1 MISSPIQSPKYL
13 KMFVGHIVLVNYL
26 LSICFIQIAASNNN
40 ELDKEE
46 DNGLNVFK
54 ERVKRG
60 EETQWP
66 LSPKITIGIL
76 VALVALVLACSI
88 LSYYYYTFYTRY
100 NKVKAELDWKKF
112 ELDREK
118 RYNRLMEAKIS
129 KMMEKDIAEMEK
141 SEKMK
146 RKAKG
151 EEDEVYKIKEDKD
164 KEDKNKEG
172 KDTSRMAFI

>member
-1 MISSPIQSPKYL
+1 
-13 KMFVGHIVLVNYL
+13 MFVGHIVLVNYL

-40 ELDKEE
+40 ESGKEE

-60 EETQWP
+60 EEAQWP
-66 LSPKITIGIL
+66 LSQNITIGIL
-76 VALVALVLACSI
+76 VGLSALLVGCSV
-88 LSYYYYTFYTRY
+88 LSCYF
-100 NKVKAELDWKKF
+100 
-112 ELDREK
+112 
-118 RYNRLMEAKIS
+118 YNRYKSTKALLMMQVDELSKTRLINHSLEARIS
-129 KMMEKDIAEMEK
+129 KMIDKDMIRDIAEMEK

-151 EEDEVYKIKEDKD
+151 EEDEVYKIKKEKD
-164 KEDKNKEG
+164 KED

>member
-1 MISSPIQSPKYL
+1 MISSPIQTPKYL
-13 KMFVGHIVLVNYL
+13 KMFVGLILLVNYL

-40 ELDKEE
+40 ELGKEE
-46 DNGLNVFK
+46 DNGLGLNVFK

-76 VALVALVLACSI
+76 VVLVALLVVCSI
-88 LSYYYYTFYTRY
+88 LSCYYYNRY
-100 NKVKAELDWKKF
+100 NKQKIELDMMKYDLNYYKCI
-112 ELDREK
+112 
-118 RYNRLMEAKIS
+118 NRRLEAKIS
-129 KMMEKDIAEMEK
+129 KMINEEKAEKMAE
-141 SEKMK
+141 SEKKERMK

-164 KEDKNKEG
+164 KEV